1 MCMNVLHALETVLK
15 EKQNHRKLILIAL
28 LRHVDPKTCMSRPGP
43 ELIASEAGYDVKIV
57 LKTLKD
63 LEHDGYFSFAE
74 GIYQL
79 RFLTPDLS
87 EEEPDPYQHFKD
99 RGGTLKSSSD
109 WALPADKNILYG
121 KIEPSNSEKTR
132 EERLR
137 GLNKGKEKKS

>member
-1 MCMNVLHALETVLK
+1 MCTNVLHALDIVLK
-15 EKQNHRKLILIAL
+15 EKQNHRKLILTAL

-57 LKTLKD
+57 MKTLKN
-63 LEHDGYFSFAE
+63 LEHDGLISYAE
-74 GIYQL
+74 GTYQL

-99 RGGTLKSSSD
+99 RGGTLKSSSE

-121 KIEPSNSEKTR
+121 KLDPSNADKTR
-132 EERLR
+132 EERMKR
-137 GLNKGKEKKS
+137 LNKGKEKKP